1 MAGPSNILKI
11 EEIIMAQEI
20 MIRLDRKLKPSLS
33 AVDVLS
39 RIETRLTVKYAQKEY
54 EVIGYYGEK
63 FILQDTQ
70 QKDCELIVNKGK
82 VKLLLR
88 KMASMT
94 NQEKERYEKLLEEVA
109 NHTTGVL
116 EVIEWLNNHQ
126 FDYKDLIDRGFAEE
140 I

>member
-1 MAGPSNILKI
+1 MPRL
-11 EEIIMAQEI
+11 
-20 MIRLDRKLKPSLS
+20 RLDRKLKPSLS

-70 QKDCELIVNKGK
+70 QKDCEQIVNKDK

-88 KMASMT
+88 KMDSMT
-94 NQEKERYEKLLEEVA
+94 SQEKERYEELLEGVA
-109 NHTTGVL
+109 NHTTGVW
-116 EVIEWLNNHQ
+116 EVIEWLNNHL
-126 FDYKDLIDRGFAEE
+126 FDYKDLIDMGFAEE